1 MKYYSALERNGIL
14 TQATVWMN
22 LENIMLSE
30 INQTQILYDSTYDVP
45 RVVKFIE
52 TERGQQEGRNGESFI
67 LEQCRSSGG
76 R

>member
-1 MKYYSALERNGIL
+1 MDYYSAIKRNAVVMHAKI
-14 TQATVWMN
+14 WMN